1 MKIEQGI
8 AMIYMKI
15 RNIQLQLQIRYKIKN
30 TFGMLYLKENAYYK
44 NIMIWLIVPQ
54 EVFFKSY

>member
-1 MKIEQGI
+1 
-8 AMIYMKI
+8 MI
-15 RNIQLQLQIRYKIKN
+15 NVQICYKIKN

-44 NIMIWLIVPQ
+44 NIMIWLIVSQ